1 MDSTHKNTYLKKLR
15 AKLKDQESW
24 REDALRVLK
33 KNGEE
38 NPEDKPSIR
47 RFDTAISTLR
57 DRIDNFRE
65 DDQGFRA
72 FQAEQTR
79 AATAVSE
86 PAKQPAYREPDRW
99 ADAKA
104 ENAMRRE
111 WRWLQRTDATVPGY
125 IRSNLRGMPNNKGY
139 IWKRI
144 WYFGLQ
150 APEHPVET
158 LTLFERNHQ
167 TLCIH
172 EYNPRFYRLY
182 EKADR
187 NKPKRLAREIL
198 Y

>member
-1 MDSTHKNTYLKKLR
+1 MSHKNAYLKKLR
-15 AKLKDQESW
+15 ADLKDQESW
-24 REDALRVLK
+24 RADAIRVLK

-38 NPEDKPSIR
+38 TPEDKPSIH
-47 RFDTAISTLR
+47 RFDTAIAKLK
-57 DRIDNFRE
+57 DKIDNFRE
-65 DDQGFRA
+65 DDPDFLS
-72 FQAEQTR
+72 FQDGRQAG
-79 AATAVSE
+79 ATTVSA
-86 PAKQPAYREPDRW
+86 PARPAYREPDRW

-104 ENAMRRE
+104 ENAMKRE

-125 IRSNLRGMPNNKGY
+125 IRSNLQGMPNNKGY

-150 APEHPVET
+150 PPEHPVET

-187 NKPKRLAREIL
+187 NRPKRLVREEL

>member
-1 MDSTHKNTYLKKLR
+1 MSHKNAYLKKLR
-15 AKLKDQESW
+15 AELKDQESW
-24 REDALRVLK
+24 RADALRVLK

-47 RFDTAISTLR
+47 RFDTAIASLKSR
-57 DRIDNFRE
+57 MENFTE
-65 DDQGFRA
+65 DDDDFRA
-72 FQAEQTR
+72 FQAGQQAR
-79 AATAVSE
+79 PAAPIVSN
-86 PAKQPAYREPDRW
+86 KPAYREPDRW

-104 ENAMRRE
+104 ENAMKRE

-125 IRSNLRGMPNNKGY
+125 IRSNLQGMPNNKGY

-150 APEHPVET
+150 PPEQPVET

-172 EYNPRFYRLY
+172 EYNPHFYRLY

-187 NKPKRLAREIL
+187 NKPKRLVREIL